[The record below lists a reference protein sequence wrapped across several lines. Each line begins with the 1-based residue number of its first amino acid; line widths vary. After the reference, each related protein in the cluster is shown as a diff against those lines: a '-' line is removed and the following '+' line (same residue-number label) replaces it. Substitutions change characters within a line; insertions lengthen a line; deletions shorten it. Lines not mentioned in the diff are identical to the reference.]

1 MYSAARDPLEM
12 PLDSER
18 EFAYDFGLVMDDP
31 ANFSDVI
38 VLAEVIQCVA
48 TFAILAA
55 VTAPKRPLPPGWFQ
69 FSVTGDK
76 NNAAEDVEGKVVA
89 REEKKK
95 KRGNGLLGGMMW
107 GNLLERGGGLDDGEE
122 ERGAGTD
129 AAAAAEKERSVSSSR
144 AKKNKAVAAQKK
156 RSAEWLGE
164 AGNSVIIVWL
174 AMLGITA
181 LSYAL
186 GLRGDDVGSEG
197 GGVIEK
203 AFKAGPRGAW
213 SIFLTTVVLAPI
225 IEETVFRG
233 FLLPSLTKYMPTW
246 NALAVTTVVFALV
259 HDHNTG
265 DTLQLLC
272 VGAVAGSVYCRTRN
286 LAASVLVHASF
297 NLGVLFLFSA
307 WTNSG

>member
-1 MYSAARDPLEM
+1 
-12 PLDSER
+12 
-18 EFAYDFGLVMDDP
+18 
-31 ANFSDVI
+31 
-38 VLAEVIQCVA
+38 
-48 TFAILAA
+48 
-55 VTAPKRPLPPGWFQ
+55 
-69 FSVTGDK
+69 
-76 NNAAEDVEGKVVA
+76 
-89 REEKKK
+89 
-95 KRGNGLLGGMMW
+95 MW

-164 AGNSVIIVWL
+164 AGNSVLIVWL
-174 AMLGITA
+174 AVLGITA

-272 VGAVAGSVYCRTRN
+272 VGAVAGVGVLSDAEPRGERPCARVVQLGR
-286 LAASVLVHASF
+286 LVLVLRLDEQRLTRVDCSF
-297 NLGVLFLFSA
+297 YCSFLFVFVSLFIIV
-307 WTNSG
+307 THNK